1 MAETLGNHLESD
13 SPEVTRLKHELHAM
27 PEDDRARIAEQLNVV
42 ASGISHLATM
52 DAVVDV
58 D

>member
-1 MAETLGNHLESD
+1 
-13 SPEVTRLKHELHAM
+13 M